1 MMLPPKIAIA
11 SGNRGKIEEINELFH
26 GLGIQFLSQLDLG
39 IGEAEEPHDTFI
51 ENALSKARHVS
62 QNSGLPALADDSG
75 ICVHA
80 LNGQPGVRSAR
91 FAGSGAS
98 DCQNSQHLVGLM
110 SHQTDRRAYF
120 YCALILVRHHNDSAP
135 LVTDGR
141 WFGELLREPRG
152 DKGFGYDP
160 VFLDPNIQLTGA
172 EMSVIQK
179 NELSH
184 RGKAVRTMKRLLES
198 GAF

>member
-1 MMLPPKIAIA
+1 
-11 SGNRGKIEEINELFH
+11 
-26 GLGIQFLSQLDLG
+26 
-39 IGEAEEPHDTFI
+39 
-51 ENALSKARHVS
+51 
-62 QNSGLPALADDSG
+62 
-75 ICVHA
+75 
-80 LNGQPGVRSAR
+80 
-91 FAGSGAS
+91 
-98 DCQNSQHLVGLM
+98 M